1 MNWQDYV
8 KLAKR
13 TESVPII
20 IYSTIPGPNDN
31 FDMSEE
37 LEMRNNEMR
46 RATRLMHAVV
56 GLVTET
62 QELVES
68 DSDRNTAE
76 ELGDCFWYL
85 AIAFDELEMLLPLY
99 GTQFTGKY
107 YVDGMQH
114 HAAELVDS
122 VIKRHIFYGK
132 PLDIGKVKLL
142 LESYT
147 TCLMSY
153 ALACNQYSLSEILEA
168 NIKKL
173 EKRYPDLRFNGD
185 HAINRDVENELS
197 HITEPPVCTTP
208 SYEELWEELKKGTIF
223 SYSWAD
229 EMGLSFEASPHI
241 IEAVV
246 LSFLKVES
254 KDEALQLLG
263 DELRYCQFTVVH
275 KEEGIEVKAIPFN
288 LDKPGTMTTEEFNHE
303 YLQTPKA
310 PVHPDEELSI
320 KLKEDA
326 ENYFTAMHSSESF
339 KQHLSKYGSV
349 VLEKL
354 AMDIASLT
362 ATHFREL
369 GAGELAQGFYSVYR
383 TFSGKGNR
391 LEDNSLYEMYRIL
404 YPAHSS
410 NLEMMQWL
418 NKLLGR

>member
-8 KLAKR
+8 QLAKR
-13 TESVPII
+13 TETVPEI
-20 IYSTIPGPNDN
+20 IYSTIPGPNSN
-31 FDMSEE
+31 FDMAEE
-37 LEMRNNEMR
+37 RELRNTEMR

-62 QELVES
+62 QELVEFKGE
-68 DSDRNTAE
+68 RNLVE

-85 AIAFDELEMLLPLY
+85 AIAFDELDMLLPLY

-168 NIKKL
+168 NVKKL

-185 HAINRDVENELS
+185 HAINRNVENELS
-197 HITEPPVCTTP
+197 HINDTAGP
-208 SYEELWEELKKGTIF
+208 SRWEELKNGLLVD
-223 SYSWAD
+223 YEVAD
-229 EMGLSFEASPHI
+229 AMGLSFEASPHI
-241 IEAVV
+241 IETYV
-246 LSFLKVES
+246 LKHLQVES
-254 KDEALQLLG
+254 KDLALQLFG

-275 KEEGIEVKAIPFN
+275 KEAGIEVKAVPFILN
-288 LDKPGTMTTEEFNHE
+288 E
-303 YLQTPKA
+303 
-310 PVHPDEELSI
+310 VHPDEELSHQI
-320 KLKEDA
+320 KESTTSELCEAK
-326 ENYFTAMHSSESF
+326 NFNNFLRPFSSA
-339 KQHLSKYGSV
+339 

-354 AMDIASLT
+354 AMDIT
-362 ATHFREL
+362 FEVATYYRDK
-369 GAGELAQGFYSVYR
+369 GALELARAFDALYR
-383 TFSGKGNR
+383 TYSGKGDR
-391 LEDNSLYEMYRIL
+391 LEDTSLYEMY
-404 YPAHSS
+404 
-410 NLEMMQWL
+410 
-418 NKLLGR
+418 KLLAPNETTMDEAIAWLSTRLRGRV

>member
-13 TESVPII
+13 TETVPEI

-37 LEMRNNEMR
+37 RELRNNEMR
-46 RATRLMHAVV
+46 RATRLMHAVA

-68 DSDRNTAE
+68 ESGRNTTE

-168 NIKKL
+168 NVKKL
-173 EKRYPDLRFNGD
+173 EKRYPDLRFNGE
-185 HAINRDVENELS
+185 HAVNRDVENELS
-197 HITEPPVCTTP
+197 HIKDTAGP
-208 SYEELWEELKKGTIF
+208 SKWEELKKGLLVDYET
-223 SYSWAD
+223 AD
-229 EMGLSFEASPHI
+229 AMGLSFEASPHI
-241 IEAVV
+241 IETYV
-246 LSFLKVES
+246 LKHLQVES
-254 KDEALQLLG
+254 RDLALQLLG

-275 KEEGIEVKAIPFN
+275 KEEGIEVRAVPFD
-288 LDKPGTMTTEEFNHE
+288 LGPPTSMTTEEFNHN
-303 YLQTPKA
+303 YLQTPKPPEA
-310 PVHPDEELSI
+310 VHPDEELSHQI
-320 KLKEDA
+320 KESTTSELCEAK
-326 ENYFTAMHSSESF
+326 NFNNFLRPFSSA
-339 KQHLSKYGSV
+339 

-354 AMDIASLT
+354 AMDIT
-362 ATHFREL
+362 FEVATYYRDK
-369 GAGELAQGFYSVYR
+369 GALELARAFDALYR
-383 TFSGKGNR
+383 TYSGKGDR
-391 LEDNSLYEMYRIL
+391 LEDTSLYEMY
-404 YPAHSS
+404 
-410 NLEMMQWL
+410 
-418 NKLLGR
+418 KLLAPNEATMDEAIAWLSKRLRGRV